1 MEKAVYKEENGVY
14 QIDCS
19 AAVWSTDQIYNL
31 YHTAGVFLKD
41 ADFVIETPEYIL
53 LVEYKNADIPGAVNP
68 QAFKPFEEKRTIGVA
83 RKFYESLH
91 YLAMEKKDKP
101 VKYIYIVE
109 YPYAG
114 ATDTKLLRNCIAEK
128 LPFRLQQGRKAK
140 LIEDFEVLSIA
151 EWNSHPDYR
160 AYPITPVKAEENH

>member
-109 YPYAG
+109 YPHAC
-114 ATDTKLLRNCIAEK
+114 ATVLRRNCPSGCSRGERQSSLRTLRSCQLRSGTVTRTIGHI
-128 LPFRLQQGRKAK
+128 P
-140 LIEDFEVLSIA
+140 
-151 EWNSHPDYR
+151 
-160 AYPITPVKAEENH
+160 